1 MPQSCSEMPRHHMV
15 RLQLYGLL
23 RLMLAGKEAMEL
35 PWQEGDTVRHMLEKF
50 QAAVSIPVN
59 HKLIDANGSPHIGT
73 IILVNRRNILHL
85 DGLETPIQE
94 RDVLALF
101 PPGAGG

>member
-1 MPQSCSEMPRHHMV
+1 MV

-23 RLMLAGKEAMEL
+23 RLMLGGKEAQDL

-50 QAAVSIPVN
+50 QAGERIPVN
-59 HKLIDANGSPHIGT
+59 HKLIDADGTPHVGT

-85 DGLETPIQE
+85 DKLDTQVRDG
-94 RDVLALF
+94 DVLALF